1 MATTTPT
8 PPTRSPRARARSML
22 ATRRGTLAVAG
33 VCALIA
39 AAVLMVFL
47 SRYRESV
54 EGAAAPTP
62 VLVATSLIQKGTS
75 GDVLAEKN
83 KFETVTRAAEDVK
96 EGGIAD
102 PALLAGK
109 VTTADIYPGQQLTAS
124 SFVAST
130 GTVLPKLA
138 DSERAIAVPIDEAH
152 GLVGQVQ
159 SGDHVD
165 VLASY
170 TTSSSATGQGQGVV
184 KTLLQDKLV
193 LRAGAQPTE
202 GGDEGEAA
210 DKSIILRVSDRE
222 AVCSRTPPTTG
233 RSGSCCARA
242 AGAKE
247 SAPQTASLDSVLRGG
262 KKLPGFKATIK
273 QTDKNTVTITGGP
286 TP

>member
-1 MATTTPT
+1 
-8 PPTRSPRARARSML
+8 ML
-22 ATRRGTLAVAG
+22 ATRRGTLALAG
-33 VCALIA
+33 VCAVIA
-39 AAVLMVFL
+39 ATVLLVFL

-62 VLVATSLIQKGTS
+62 VLVATALIQKGTS
-75 GDVLAEKN
+75 GDVLAEKRQ
-83 KFETVTRAAEDVK
+83 FETVTRAAEDIK
-96 EGGIAD
+96 QGGIAD

-124 SFVAST
+124 SFVGST

-138 DSERAIAVPIDEAH
+138 DSERAIAVPVDEAH

-170 TTSSSATGQGQGVV
+170 TTSNSATGQGAGVV

-193 LRAGAQPTE
+193 LRAGAQPIE
-202 GGDEGEAA
+202 GGDEGKAA

-222 AVCSRTPPTTG
+222 AVSLAHAADNGKVWVLLRP
-233 RSGSCCARA
+233 A
-242 AGAKE
+242 AGAKD
-247 SAPQTASLDSVLRGG
+247 SAPQTASLDSVLREG
-262 KKLPGFKATIK
+262 KKPPGFKATIK
-273 QTDKNTVTITGGP
+273 QTDKDTVTITGGS
-286 TP
+286 TR